1 MNQAETTRNKMTEAV
16 VHAGT
21 PSVLDVGH
29 MESRA
34 RAFAWR
40 LIYTSYQET
49 LGRLFLALQV
59 IN

>member
-1 MNQAETTRNKMTEAV
+1 MTEAV

-21 PSVLDVGH
+21 SSVLDVGH
-29 MESRA
+29 MESRT